1 MRNSEMN
8 FAFGLQTFVL
18 LFGIKDCCTN
28 QINYPFVLFVCFVV
42 VVLAP
47 FFLEEGVRISEGT
60 CDFMHHCAELNLAF
74 QSTRHLYNFM
84 TGFFLLFLQFYA
96 GDTKLLEVSD
106 LVVFGEN
113 ISWKAPP
120 DLVISLGGGGGI
132 ISCLQGIMK
141 DTPHWLC
148 EQFLAANILCGVF
161 CFVFEQR
168 VFCGKKK

>member
-1 MRNSEMN
+1 M
-8 FAFGLQTFVL
+8 
-18 LFGIKDCCTN
+18 
-28 QINYPFVLFVCFVV
+28 LFVCFVV

-60 CDFMHHCAELNLAF
+60 CDFMHHCTELNLAF

-120 DLVISLGGGGGI
+120 DLVISLGGGGRNYLLFVGNNERH
-132 ISCLQGIMK
+132 
-141 DTPHWLC
+141 TPL
-148 EQFLAANILCGVF
+148 V
-161 CFVFEQR
+161 V
-168 VFCGKKK
+168 